1 EAIFDVFDSL
11 TFPHELVVRHPGISP
26 LLMQNLWDR
35 FSRDTNKPVERL
47 LLSEPGSNDALDS
60 YVSAFSRISDTLS
73 KKLGYNSKGAYVQ
86 ALLVSKWMKG
96 YPLARLISDRI
107 RYNKKKNI
115 VFKEATLIRGV
126 MKDVEEIARYQAP
139 RLLGCYN
146 DLLKSFYLSIDRTDL
161 AKDVED
167 IGVYLELGVSLKT
180 QISLIG
186 LGFSRT
192 AAVMISELIPNDSL
206 DEEECINWI
215 KDNKVDMEELPQ
227 LVQNEIHNIF
237 RNFWVQ

>member
-1 EAIFDVFDSL
+1 SL

-139 RLLGCYN
+139 
-146 DLLKSFYLSIDRTDL
+146 
-161 AKDVED
+161 
-167 IGVYLELGVSLKT
+167 
-180 QISLIG
+180 
-186 LGFSRT
+186 
-192 AAVMISELIPNDSL
+192 
-206 DEEECINWI
+206 
-215 KDNKVDMEELPQ
+215 
-227 LVQNEIHNIF
+227 
-237 RNFWVQ
+237 

>member
-1 EAIFDVFDSL
+1 
-11 TFPHELVVRHPGISP
+11 
-26 LLMQNLWDR
+26 
-35 FSRDTNKPVERL
+35 
-47 LLSEPGSNDALDS
+47 
-60 YVSAFSRISDTLS
+60 
-73 KKLGYNSKGAYVQ
+73 
-86 ALLVSKWMKG
+86 LLVSKWMKG